1 MLDPGPVR
9 SRPRQF
15 RAYAIVNG
23 TVLFYVQH
31 LLGIGHARRSF
42 RLAGALGRE
51 GVEVTLVSGGEP
63 PPGPICAG
71 SARIVQLAPI
81 RARDATFKELVG
93 PGDQPI
99 DDELRKARRE
109 TLLATFASARPDAV
123 VIEAFPFGRRAFRFE
138 IEPLIEAARSRSP
151 RPRIVCSVRDI
162 VVVPDDASRHRE
174 IVDRV
179 RADFDFVLVHGDP
192 AFIRLDASFS
202 AAAAIADR
210 LIYTGYIGDPAPMD
224 GGDETAEADEVLV
237 SVGGG
242 AVGGALLSTAL
253 EARRGGCLAGLNW
266 RLLAGPNLPEH
277 TFETL
282 AGVLPEG
289 VVLERYRREFP
300 RMLRRCHVSVSQA
313 GYNTVLDILAARARA
328 VVVPFSSE
336 RETEQRLRAERLAAS
351 GVLELVPEAR
361 LSPVRLG
368 RAIERAVGRE
378 PAPFTVDMDGASRSA
393 RLIADLIRNAEFGAP
408 SGIVSS
414 GLDGLIEDTS
424 PAA

>member
-1 MLDPGPVR
+1 LLDPGPVR

-63 PPGPICAG
+63 PPGPMCAG

-224 GGDETAEADEVLV
+224 GGDETAGADEVLV

>member
-15 RAYAIVNG
+15 RAYALVND

-63 PPGPICAG
+63 PPGPMCAG

-162 VVVPDDASRHRE
+162 VVVHDDASRHRE